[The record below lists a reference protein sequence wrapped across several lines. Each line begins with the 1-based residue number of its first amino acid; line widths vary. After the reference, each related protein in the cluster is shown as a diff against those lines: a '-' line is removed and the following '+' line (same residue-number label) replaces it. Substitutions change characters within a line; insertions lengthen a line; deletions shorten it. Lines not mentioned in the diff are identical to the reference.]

1 MAIPRLP
8 RAGRGAWRG
17 LCRLSLIATVL
28 AGTSACAATPS
39 SGSAV
44 PEEHANTRPST
55 VTVLAA
61 VSLSVAMDEVARAFE
76 VGRPGLRVATSYA
89 GSQALAAQLLDG
101 AAADV
106 FVSANAAQLARLTA
120 AALVTATV
128 PVASNQLVLLLPADN
143 PAGIRSVADLAQPG
157 VRVVLAAPEV
167 PAGDYA
173 RQALARLGLGAAVAL
188 NVVSEEVDVTGVV
201 GKVATGEADAG
212 LAYRTDLTPALASR
226 LMALDLPPAA
236 DVRVRY
242 EAAVLVPA
250 PQPRL
255 AADFLAFLTAAAGQA
270 ILARHGFG
278 AP

>member
-1 MAIPRLP
+1 MAD
-8 RAGRGAWRG
+8 
-17 LCRLSLIATVL
+17 
-28 AGTSACAATPS
+28 
-39 SGSAV
+39 
-44 PEEHANTRPST
+44 TRPST

-61 VSLSVAMDEVARAFE
+61 ASLSVAMDEVARAFE
-76 VGRPGLRVATSYA
+76 ADRDGLRVATSYA

-106 FVSANAAQLARLTA
+106 FVSANAAQLTRLTA
-120 AALVTATV
+120 AGLVTVTV
-128 PVASNQLVLLLPADN
+128 PVASNQMVLLLPADN
-143 PAGIRSVADLAQPG
+143 PAGIRTVEDLARPG

-173 RQALARLGLGAAVAL
+173 RQALDRLGLGAAVAL

-201 GKVATGEADAG
+201 SKVATGEADAG
-212 LAYRTDLTPALASR
+212 LAYRTDLTPRPGATPHGAG
-226 LMALDLPPAA
+226 PAA
-236 DVRVRY
+236 GGRRPGQY

-255 AADFLAFLTAAAGQA
+255 AAEFMAFLTSAAGQV